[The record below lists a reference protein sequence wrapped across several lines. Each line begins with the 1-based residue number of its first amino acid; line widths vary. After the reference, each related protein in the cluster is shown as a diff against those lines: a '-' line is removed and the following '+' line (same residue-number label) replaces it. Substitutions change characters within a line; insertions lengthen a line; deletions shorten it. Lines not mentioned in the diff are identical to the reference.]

1 MKAAVFY
8 EHGPI
13 ENLQYADV
21 PTPVPGPGEVLVR
34 VHAAAINHLDLFVR
48 AGMPGINLE
57 FPHWGGS
64 DAAGEVMALGAGVTG
79 WQEGE
84 HVVVNPSLWCGTCEY
99 CIAGEESLCVRYRI
113 IGEHVRGGAAEYL
126 VVSAANLF
134 RIPKD
139 YPWEQ
144 AAAAPLVFMTAW
156 RSLITQGQLRAG
168 QSILILGAGGGVAS
182 AAIQIA
188 KLAGATVYAASRDER
203 KRQHAR
209 ELRADHV
216 LDSSGDFGK
225 EIWRL
230 TGKRGVDMVLEN
242 VGAATWDRSL
252 RSVAKGGRVVVFGA
266 TSGPHVQLDLR
277 QIFWKQ
283 YAIIGAT
290 MSNQREFN
298 TVMRLVFWERRL
310 HPVVDR
316 VLPLSEMQT
325 AQRMLEAGEQ
335 FGKIVL
341 VPAYAAHE

>member
-21 PTPVPGPGEVLVR
+21 STPVPGPGEVLVR
-34 VHAAAINHLDLFVR
+34 VRAMAINHLDLSVR
-48 AGMPGINLE
+48 EGLPGINLE

-64 DAAGEVMALGAGVTG
+64 DIAGEVAALGAGVTG
-79 WQEGE
+79 WQAGE
-84 HVVVNPSLWCGTCEY
+84 HVVINPSLWCDACEY
-99 CIAGEESLCVRYRI
+99 CTAGEESLCVRYRI
-113 IGEHVRGGAAEYL
+113 VGEHVRGGAAEYL
-126 VVSAANLF
+126 AVSAANLF
-134 RIPKD
+134 RIPED

-144 AAAAPLVFMTAW
+144 AAAVPLVFMTAW

-209 ELRADHV
+209 ELGADHV
-216 LDSSGDFGK
+216 LDTSGDFSK

-230 TGKRGVDMVLEN
+230 TGKRGVDVVLES
-242 VGAATWDRSL
+242 VGAATWDHSL

-283 YAIIGAT
+283 YVIIGAT

-298 TVMRLVFWERRL
+298 TVMRLVFCQRRL

-325 AQRMLEAGEQ
+325 AQRVLEAGEQ

-341 VPAYAAHE
+341 VP

>member
-21 PTPVPGPGEVLVR
+21 PTPVPGSGEVLVR

-209 ELRADHV
+209 ELGADHV

-290 MSNQREFN
+290 MSNQREFH

-316 VLPLSEMQT
+316 ILPLSEMQT
-325 AQRMLEAGEQ
+325 AQRVLEAGEQ

-341 VPAYAAHE
+341 VPAYEAHE